1 MSRYTNIQ
9 CRNGFYYFRMAV
21 PMHLRHR
28 MGCHEFTY
36 SLRTKCVHEAKV
48 RCYYL
53 TNIAYQIFKMV
64 EGMAKLTT
72 AQVKEIS
79 RTYFKECLKRFRE
92 YEESHEE
99 NRMGLP
105 SSVYEEHE
113 NGITVEQAVADIV
126 APFSN
131 DKVNVETGAYLFRMT
146 DHVLESNG
154 MEVNEESRSYKA
166 LAREGL
172 EKVQNE
178 FRSLIEQHANY
189 KLEYEIR
196 NKEWFGDLLGESVAV
211 PQPQQMVTIEDT
223 SELISVVHERYMG
236 EAQASRVSEDTLK
249 KKKAKCLVWLELFTD
264 RNIQSFT
271 KEDGRRF
278 KAVVRGLPAKSAQRY
293 PDKNL
298 QELVELNDPRKRSVK
313 TINDY
318 LGEMGTFF
326 RWAIRNGY
334 YEGANPLD
342 GLKMSQRSNA
352 INERKPFSP
361 EQLKKLFSSPL
372 YKGCKSTGRR
382 FEKGEH
388 VFKDAKYW
396 VPLVA
401 LYSGMRLQEICQLD
415 VSDIKQDQ
423 DVWVFDVNVDGSLK
437 KLKNQSSIRLIPV
450 HDVLQRAGFLTYV
463 DELRS
468 RGESRVFPDVG
479 LASDNTYSKTFSKQF
494 TTIAER
500 TCIKTPKTCFHSF
513 RHNFEDCLKNED
525 GIKELTRDALTGH
538 SNRSMASR
546 YGSAI
551 RTPKLKEAG

>member
-1 MSRYTNIQ
+1 
-9 CRNGFYYFRMAV
+9 
-21 PMHLRHR
+21 
-28 MGCHEFTY
+28 
-36 SLRTKCVHEAKV
+36 
-48 RCYYL
+48 
-53 TNIAYQIFKMV
+53 
-64 EGMAKLTT
+64 MAKLTT

-131 DKVNVETGAYLFRMT
+131 DRVNVETGAYLFRMT

-196 NKEWFGDLLGESVAV
+196 NEEWFGDLLSDSSSTPSEHI
-211 PQPQQMVTIEDT
+211 VTVEDS
-223 SELISVVHERYMG
+223 SELISVVHERYME
-236 EAQASRVSEDTLK
+236 EAKASQVSEDTLK
-249 KKKAKCLVWLELFTD
+249 KKRAKYLVWLELFGD
-264 RNIQSFT
+264 RKVQSFI
-271 KEDGRRF
+271 KEDGRKF
-278 KAVVRGLPAKSAQRY
+278 KGVVMGLPSKSAQRY
-293 PDKNL
+293 PSKNL
-298 QELVELNDPRKRSVK
+298 QELIELDDPRKMSVK

-326 RWAIRNGY
+326 RWAISNGY
-334 YEGANPLD
+334 YDGGNPLD
-342 GLKMSQRSNA
+342 GLKLRQASNA
-352 INERKPFSP
+352 TGDRKPFSP
-361 EQLKKLFSSPL
+361 GQLEKLFSSAL
-372 YKGCKSTGRR
+372 YQGCKSKGRR
-382 FEKGEH
+382 FEVGGNIY
-388 VFKDAKYW
+388 KDAKYW
-396 VPLVA
+396 IPLIA

-415 VSDIKQDQ
+415 ISDIKDDQ
-423 DVWVFDVNVDGSLK
+423 GVWVFDVNQDGSLK
-437 KLKNQSSIRLIPV
+437 KLKNQSSKRMIPV
-450 HDVLQRAGFLTYV
+450 HDVLQRIGFMAYV
-463 DELRS
+463 EELRS

-500 TCIKTPKTCFHSF
+500 TNIKTPKTCFHSF
-513 RHNFEDCLKNED
+513 RHNFEDCLKNAEE
-525 GIKELTRDALTGH
+525 GIEELTRDGLTGH

-551 RTPKLKEAG
+551 RTPKLKQAMDKVSYPCVEEVLLNA